1 MRSFFHHDLYMRLR
15 KQYDDE
21 QLIKECLGCCVDGLL
36 LMSSNLN
43 VEAKMVGLIGRIRK
57 DS

>member
-1 MRSFFHHDLYMRLR
+1 MRLR